1 MIFDYVS
8 VKRVKKNEPIPLK
21 KFDVNYELTDIESLN
36 FIHQEATI
44 RVKDTVADHYE
55 ISKKSF
61 SLLLLMITI
70 STFLV
75 GFLMNKSINHKLRGI
90 DVVAIIGL
98 AICLFA
104 IFVLW
109 LMNRPIT
116 FRAPGRIPKKVMVK
130 KIFEDIPEEDSMRL
144 KFLKYQE
151 ILHCQ
156 VQIQHNQYY
165 NTHRLSVIDFV
176 IRIVMIS
183 FFALLAMT
191 ILLAI
196 I

>member
-1 MIFDYVS
+1 M
-8 VKRVKKNEPIPLK
+8 KRVKKNEPIPLK
-21 KFDVNYELTDIESLN
+21 KFEINYELTDINSLK

-61 SLLLLMITI
+61 SFLLLIITI
-70 STFLV
+70 SSFLA
-75 GFLMNKSINHKLRGI
+75 GFLMSKSSNFKIEGI
-90 DVVAIIGL
+90 EVVAIVGL
-98 AICLFA
+98 SICLFT
-104 IFVLW
+104 IFILW

-116 FRAPGRIPKKVMVK
+116 FRAPGRIPKTVMVK
-130 KIFEDIPEEDSMRL
+130 KIFEELAEDDDKRL
-144 KFLKYQE
+144 KYLIYQE

-165 NTHRLSVIDFV
+165 NTHRLKVIDFV

-191 ILLAI
+191 ILLAVI
-196 I
+196 